1 MTPDNEQGFAP
12 LKPLQQVE
20 SLGHIGERVARK
32 KEQENKRRKKRRHQ
46 PQLDE
51 ELADDAENEQS
62 AISDD
67 HVDFRA

>member
-1 MTPDNEQGFAP
+1 MTPDNEHGFAP
-12 LKPLQQVE
+12 LKPLHQVE

-32 KEQENKRRKKRRHQ
+32 KDQENKRRKKRRHQ

-62 AISDD
+62 AISYD